1 MPTIKWCKMQQSF
14 PLSQNAIVKF
24 HACFSG
30 QALYLGFYWILMYA
44 GYKVAML
51 CSEGNCQAS
60 CARWFYQSTIC
71 RQIEQIPYTIHD
83 LVWKPEISLLFSSVL
98 PSVWPSLVPCSHL
111 RTFSVCLSPK
121 LLTFKLHLYVLGT
134 QLAYNCIIL
143 LLHQLDKQNLFNQNW
158 LWRKSGKISTDSFL
172 NVPTT

>member
-51 CSEGNCQAS
+51 WSVGNCQAS
-60 CARWFYQSTIC
+60 RASWFYQSAIC
-71 RQIEQIPYTIHD
+71 RQIEQIPYTIRD

-98 PSVWPSLVPCSHL
+98 PSVWP
-111 RTFSVCLSPK
+111 SPK

-134 QLAYNCIIL
+134 QLAYNCITL

-158 LWRKSGKISTDSFL
+158 LWKKSGKISTDSFL